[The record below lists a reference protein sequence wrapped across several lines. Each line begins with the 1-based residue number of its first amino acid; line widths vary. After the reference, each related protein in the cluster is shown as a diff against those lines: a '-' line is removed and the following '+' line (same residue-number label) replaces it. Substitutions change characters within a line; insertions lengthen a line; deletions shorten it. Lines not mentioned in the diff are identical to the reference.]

1 MDNLRLAI
9 INHIEDLKADLEQ
22 EKLLELQAEFR
33 GYDNLVSYC
42 DGKRDTIRG
51 EINTL
56 LGILTETE

>member
-9 INHIEDLKADLEQ
+9 INHIEDLKANLEQ
-22 EKLLELQAEFR
+22 EKLLQLQAELLFR
-33 GYDNLVSYC
+33 DDLVSYR

-56 LGILTETE
+56 LGLLEETA